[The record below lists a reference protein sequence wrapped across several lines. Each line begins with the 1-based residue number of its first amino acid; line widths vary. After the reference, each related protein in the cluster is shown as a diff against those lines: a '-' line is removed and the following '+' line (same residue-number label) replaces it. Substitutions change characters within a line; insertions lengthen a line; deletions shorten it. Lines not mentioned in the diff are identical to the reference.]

1 MRRGC
6 CFGCGGIFA
15 AGGDEHHR
23 CRHGEGTLHRST
35 GRGDSPDGPDN
46 PSSAAGQSQ
55 RDPVLCGPAS
65 RPGCFFRRAGGK
77 RRLTQRRVR
86 QRPCHRRRLFAVAQ
100 VVVRQQVGFSIRVV
114 QPGSCGGR
122 ATLAAASGRHVHDTT
137 GGRTWL
143 AEPSARARNQMFA
156 QCDTNHAA
164 VNSVQPLGAP
174 TRGNATRVGAACVRL
189 RTQRAGCASPAAAS

>member
-122 ATLAAASGRHVHDTT
+122 ATLAPRRDDIPRHSREVGRGSPNPRQT
-137 GGRTWL
+137 GAIRCLRNVTRITRLSTALSRNSPRTRRRH
-143 AEPSARARNQMFA
+143 ARR
-156 QCDTNHAA
+156 
-164 VNSVQPLGAP
+164 
-174 TRGNATRVGAACVRL
+174 AACVRL
-189 RTQRAGCASPAAAS
+189 RTQRAGCASPTAS